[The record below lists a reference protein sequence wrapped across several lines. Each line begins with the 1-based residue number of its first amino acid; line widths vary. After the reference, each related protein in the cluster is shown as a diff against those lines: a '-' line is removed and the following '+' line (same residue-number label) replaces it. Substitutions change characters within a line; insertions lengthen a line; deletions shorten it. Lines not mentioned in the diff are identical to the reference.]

1 MFHPAHAR
9 RSKPLAAAFSWWAA
23 PTSMR
28 REQALRPEALLEM
41 WQASGLKFK
50 LLFTLAMIF
59 VVRFGVA
66 VPIAGVDNA
75 VVAQAFNQGLLQFID
90 MFSGGALA
98 KVSVLA
104 MGIIPYIN
112 ASIIIQL
119 MTSVIPKLEE
129 MQKEG
134 GEAGRRQI
142 AQITRFLTIGLATVQ
157 AIGFTSWIWRSGAAI
172 GHPAAGPPP
181 VLFLL
186 TTVSVMVC
194 GAVFVMWIGEMITEY
209 GIGNGASMLIF
220 IGIVGGIPTYV
231 SNTIT
236 LVNEGASNWFAVGL
250 TVASYL
256 LLIVAVVYATEGA
269 RKIPVQSA
277 KRQVGNRVYGGRATY
292 MPFRLNQ
299 GGVMPIIFASSV
311 LMFPATLQQFA
322 PNVGFL
328 KVITDFLMKQPGYGM
343 FFVTLIFFFT
353 FFYASMILN
362 PQEIAANLK
371 RYGSY
376 IPGYRPGRPTA
387 EYLEKILNRLTMCG
401 AVFLSLIIMFPMFVV
416 ALTGVTTLEQV
427 GSTAI
432 LIMVGVAID
441 LFNQLQTH
449 LLARQYEGF
458 TT

>member
-1 MFHPAHAR
+1 
-9 RSKPLAAAFSWWAA
+9 
-23 PTSMR
+23 MR
-28 REQALRPEALLEM
+28 RDQALRPEVFAEL

-50 LLFTLAMIF
+50 LLFTLGMIF
-59 VVRFGVA
+59 VVRFGVQ
-66 VPIAGVDNA
+66 VPVSGLDNDA
-75 VVAQAFNQGLLQFID
+75 IQNLFNQGTLLQFVD
-90 MFSGGALA
+90 LFAGGALA
-98 KVSVLA
+98 KFSILA
-104 MGIIPYIN
+104 MGILPYIN
-112 ASIIIQL
+112 ASIIMQL
-119 MTSVIPKLEE
+119 MSSVIPALED
-129 MQKEG
+129 MQKEN

-142 AQITRFLTIGLATVQ
+142 AQITRYLTIILASVQ
-157 AIGFTSWIWRSGAAI
+157 AFGMSVWLWRSGVSI
-172 GHPAAGPPP
+172 HHPPGEAFP
-181 VLFLL
+181 VFFVISTMAVL
-186 TTVSVMVC
+186 VS
-194 GAVFVMWIGEMITEY
+194 GAVFVMYIGEQMTEY
-209 GIGNGASMLIF
+209 GIGNGASLLIF
-220 IGIVGGIPTYV
+220 IGIVAAIPTYAR
-231 SNTIT
+231 NTYT
-236 LVNEGASNWFAVGL
+236 LVQEGASNWLAVGI
-250 TVASYL
+250 TVLSYL
-256 LLIVAVVYATEGA
+256 ALIVMVVYASEGA

-311 LMFPATLQQFA
+311 LLFPATLQQFA

-328 KVITDFLMKQPGYGM
+328 KAVTTFLTDQPGYGM
-343 FFVTLIFFFT
+343 FFISLIFFFT
-353 FFYASMILN
+353 FFYASMTMN

-387 EYLEKILNRLTMCG
+387 EYLEKILNRLTFCG
-401 AVFLSLIIMFPMFVV
+401 AIFLSLIVLFPMVV
-416 ALTGVTTLEQV
+416 VSLTGVTTLQRI

>member
-1 MFHPAHAR
+1 MKR
-9 RSKPLAAAFSWWAA
+9 D
-23 PTSMR
+23 
-28 REQALRPEALLEM
+28 QALRPEVLLEM
-41 WQASGLKFK
+41 WQASGLKSK
-50 LLFTLAMIF
+50 LLFTLGMIF
-59 VVRFGVA
+59 LVRFAVHVPVGGVNNIA
-66 VPIAGVDNA
+66 VSG
-75 VVAQAFNQGLLQFID
+75 AFSKGLLSFID
-90 MFSGGALA
+90 LFAGGALA
-98 KVSVLA
+98 KVSVVA

-119 MTSVIPKLEE
+119 MTSVVPKLEE

-142 AQITRFLTIGLATVQ
+142 AQITRYLTIILATVQ
-157 AIGFTSWIWRSGAAI
+157 SAGFASWIWRSGAALD
-172 GHPAAGPPP
+172 HPAAGPVP

-186 TTVSVMVC
+186 GTVSTLVA
-194 GAVFVMWIGEMITEY
+194 GSLFVMWVGELITEY

-220 IGIVGGIPTYV
+220 IGIVGGIPSYIT
-231 SNTIT
+231 NTIT
-236 LVNEGASNWFAVGL
+236 LVNEGASSWLAVGVTL
-250 TVASYL
+250 ASYL
-256 LLIVAVVYATEGA
+256 ALIVMVVYASEGA

-311 LMFPATLQQFA
+311 LLFPATLQQFA
-322 PNVGFL
+322 PNVGLL
-328 KVITDFLMKQPGYGM
+328 KTVTDFLTEQPGYGL

-401 AVFLSLIIMFPMFVV
+401 AVFLSLIVIFPMIVV
-416 ALTGVTTLEQV
+416 AITGVTTLRQI
-427 GSTAI
+427 GSTAV

>member
-1 MFHPAHAR
+1 
-9 RSKPLAAAFSWWAA
+9 
-23 PTSMR
+23 MR
-28 REQALRPEALLEM
+28 RDQATLRPEVLAEM
-41 WQASGLKFK
+41 WQASGLKNK
-50 LLFTLAMIF
+50 LLFTLGIIL

-75 VVAQAFNQGLLQFID
+75 VVARAFQQGLLQFID

-98 KVSVLA
+98 KVSILA
-104 MGIIPYIN
+104 MGVIPYIN
-112 ASIIIQL
+112 ASIIVQL
-119 MTSVIPKLEE
+119 MTSVVPKLEE

-142 AQITRFLTIGLATVQ
+142 AQITRFLTIILATVQ
-157 AIGFTSWIWRSGAAI
+157 AVGFSSWIWRSGAAI
-172 GHPAAGPPP
+172 GHPTTTVPI
-181 VLFLL
+181 LFIL
-186 TTVSVMVC
+186 TTTAVLVC
-194 GAVFVMWIGEMITEY
+194 GAVFIMWVGELITEY

-220 IGIVGGIPTYV
+220 IGIVGGIPQYV
-231 SNTIT
+231 NNTIQYAGTDNSKWLGVILT
-236 LVNEGASNWFAVGL
+236 LL
-250 TVASYL
+250 SYL
-256 LLIVAVVYATEGA
+256 VLIVAVVYVTEGA

-311 LMFPATLQQFA
+311 LLFPATLQQFA
-322 PNVGFL
+322 PNVEFL
-328 KVITDFLMKQPGYGM
+328 QTAAKFLTNQPGYGI
-343 FFVTLIFFFT
+343 FFVSLIFFFT

-387 EYLEKILNRLTMCG
+387 EYLEKILSRLTLCG
-401 AVFLSLIIMFPMFVV
+401 AVFLSLLVMFPMVVV
-416 ALTGVTTLEQV
+416 AITGVTTLQQV
-427 GSTAI
+427 GSTAV

>member
-1 MFHPAHAR
+1 
-9 RSKPLAAAFSWWAA
+9 
-23 PTSMR
+23 MR
-28 REQALRPEALLEM
+28 RDQALRPEVLAEL

-50 LLFTLAMIF
+50 LLFTFGMIF
-59 VVRFGVA
+59 VVRFGVH
-66 VPIAGVDNA
+66 VPVSGLNNA
-75 VVAQAFNQGLLQFID
+75 AIQAFFNQGSLLKFVD
-90 MFSGGALA
+90 LFAGGALA
-98 KVSVLA
+98 KFSVIA
-104 MGIIPYIN
+104 MGILPYIN
-112 ASIIIQL
+112 ASIIMQL
-119 MTSVIPKLEE
+119 MSSVIPKLEE

-142 AQITRFLTIGLATVQ
+142 AQITRYLTLILATVQ
-157 AIGFTSWIWRSGAAI
+157 AFGMAVTLWRSNMVIA
-172 GHPAAGPPP
+172 HPAGESFP
-181 VLFLL
+181 VLFVAN
-186 TTVSVMVC
+186 TTLVLVA
-194 GAVFVMWIGEMITEY
+194 GAVFVMWIGEQMTEY
-209 GIGNGASMLIF
+209 GIGNGASLLIF
-220 IGIVGGIPTYV
+220 IGIVASIPVYARNTY
-231 SNTIT
+231 T
-236 LVNEGASNWFAVGL
+236 LVQEGASNWLAVGI
-250 TVASYL
+250 TVLSYL
-256 LLIVAVVYATEGA
+256 MLIVMVVYASEGA

-311 LMFPATLQQFA
+311 LLFPATLQQFA
-322 PNVGFL
+322 PKMGLLKTFTQFL
-328 KVITDFLMKQPGYGM
+328 THQPGYGI
-343 FFVTLIFFFT
+343 FFVSLIFFFT
-353 FFYASMILN
+353 FFYASMTMN

-387 EYLEKILNRLTMCG
+387 EYLEKILNRLTLCG
-401 AVFLSLIIMFPMFVV
+401 GIFLSLIVIFPMVV
-416 ALTGVTTLEQV
+416 VSITGVTTLQRI

>member
-1 MFHPAHAR
+1 MKR
-9 RSKPLAAAFSWWAA
+9 D
-23 PTSMR
+23 
-28 REQALRPEALLEM
+28 QALRPEVLAEL

-50 LLFTLAMIF
+50 LLFTLGMIF
-59 VVRFGVA
+59 VVRFGVQLP
-66 VPIAGVDNA
+66 VSGLDNA
-75 VVAQAFNQGLLQFID
+75 KIADLFNQGTLLQFVD
-90 MFSGGALA
+90 LFAGGALA
-98 KVSVLA
+98 KFSILA
-104 MGIIPYIN
+104 MGILPYIN
-112 ASIIIQL
+112 ASIIMQL

-142 AQITRFLTIGLATVQ
+142 AQITRYLTIILASVQ
-157 AIGFTSWIWRSGAAI
+157 AFGMSVWLWRSGVVLA
-172 GHPAAGPPP
+172 HPPGEAFP
-181 VLFLL
+181 VLFVINTMLL
-186 TTVSVMVC
+186 LVA
-194 GAVFVMWIGEMITEY
+194 GAVFVMWIGEQITEH
-209 GIGNGASMLIF
+209 GIGNGASLLIF
-220 IGIVGGIPTYV
+220 IGIVAAIPTYAT
-231 SNTIT
+231 NTYT
-236 LVNEGASNWFAVGL
+236 LVQEGASNWFAVGL

-256 LLIVAVVYATEGA
+256 LLIVAVVYASEGA

-277 KRQVGNRVYGGRATY
+277 KRQVGNRMYGGRATY

-311 LMFPATLQQFA
+311 LLFPATIQQFA
-322 PNVGFL
+322 PNAGFL
-328 KVITDFLMKQPGYGM
+328 KVVTEFLMVQPGYGI
-343 FFVTLIFFFT
+343 FFVSLLFFFT

-387 EYLEKILNRLTMCG
+387 EYLEKVLNRMTMCG
-401 AVFLSLIIMFPMFVV
+401 AIFLSLLVIFPMLVT
-416 ALTGVTTLEQV
+416 AATQVTTLDRI
-427 GSTAI
+427 GSTAV

-441 LFNQLQTH
+441 LFNQLQTQ

>member
-1 MFHPAHAR
+1 MKR
-9 RSKPLAAAFSWWAA
+9 D
-23 PTSMR
+23 
-28 REQALRPEALLEM
+28 QALRPEVLAEL

-50 LLFTLAMIF
+50 ILFTLGMIF
-59 VVRFGVA
+59 VVRFGVQLP
-66 VPIAGVDNA
+66 VSGLDNA
-75 VVAQAFNQGLLQFID
+75 KIADLFNQGTLLQFVD
-90 MFSGGALA
+90 LFAGGALA
-98 KVSVLA
+98 KFSILA
-104 MGIIPYIN
+104 MGILPYIN
-112 ASIIIQL
+112 ASIIMQL

-142 AQITRFLTIGLATVQ
+142 AQITRYLTIILASVQ
-157 AIGFTSWIWRSGAAI
+157 AFGMSVWLWRSGVVLA
-172 GHPAAGPPP
+172 HPPGEAFP
-181 VLFLL
+181 VLFVINTTALL
-186 TTVSVMVC
+186 VA
-194 GAVFVMWIGEMITEY
+194 GAVFVMWIGEQMTEH
-209 GIGNGASMLIF
+209 GIGNGASLLIF
-220 IGIVGGIPTYV
+220 IGIVAAIPGYAKNTYL
-231 SNTIT
+231 
-236 LVNEGASNWFAVGL
+236 LVQEGASNWFAVGL
-250 TVASYL
+250 TLLSYL
-256 LLIVAVVYATEGA
+256 LLIVAVVYASEGA

-277 KRQVGNRVYGGRATY
+277 KRQVGNRMYGGRATY

-311 LMFPATLQQFA
+311 LLFPATIQQFA
-322 PNVGFL
+322 PEVGFL
-328 KVITDFLMKQPGYGM
+328 KVAAEFLTVQPGYGI
-343 FFVTLIFFFT
+343 FFVSLLFFFT
-353 FFYASMILN
+353 FFYASMVLN

-387 EYLEKILNRLTMCG
+387 EYLEKILNRMTLCG
-401 AVFLSLIIMFPMFVV
+401 AVFLSLLVIFPMLVT
-416 ALTGVTTLEQV
+416 ALTGVTTLDRM

>member
-1 MFHPAHAR
+1 MKR
-9 RSKPLAAAFSWWAA
+9 D
-23 PTSMR
+23 
-28 REQALRPEALLEM
+28 QALRPEVLAEL

-50 LLFTLAMIF
+50 LLFTLGMIL
-59 VVRFGVA
+59 VIRFGTQI
-66 VPIAGVDNA
+66 PIYG
-75 VVAQAFNQGLLQFID
+75 FNNEAIAK
-90 MFSGGALA
+90 MFSDGTLLGLIDLFAGGALA
-98 KVSVLA
+98 KFSILA
-104 MGIIPYIN
+104 MGILPYIN
-112 ASIIIQL
+112 ASIIMQL
-119 MTSVIPKLEE
+119 MTSAVPKLEE

-134 GEAGRRQI
+134 GEAGRRQL
-142 AQITRFLTIGLATVQ
+142 AQITRYLTIILAAVQ
-157 AIGFTSWIWRSGAAI
+157 SFGITTSLWRSNAVVA
-172 GHPAAGPPP
+172 HPAAGDFPLFF
-181 VLFLL
+181 VLNTSLI
-186 TTVSVMVC
+186 MVA
-194 GAVFVMWIGEMITEY
+194 GAVLVMWIGEQMTEH
-209 GIGNGASMLIF
+209 GIGNGASLLIF
-220 IGIVGGIPTYV
+220 IGIVGGMPTYIR
-231 SNTIT
+231 NTFEFAQKQ
-236 LVNEGASNWFAVGL
+236 NAWFAVAI
-250 TVASYL
+250 TVLAYL
-256 LLIVAVVYATEGA
+256 LLIVAVVYVSEGA

-311 LMFPATLQQFA
+311 LFFPATLQQFA
-322 PNVGFL
+322 PNIGFL
-328 KVITDFLMKQPGYGM
+328 KTMTTFLSSQPGYGI

-387 EYLEKILNRLTMCG
+387 EYLEKILSRLTFCG
-401 AVFLSLIIMFPMFVV
+401 AIFLSLIVLFPMIVV
-416 ALTGVTTLEQV
+416 EITGVTTLQRI